1 MVTAIRVHTLGGPEV
16 LTPEEVEVG
25 QPGPGE
31 VLVRH
36 TAIGVNFID
45 TYFRSGLYKT
55 SLPLT
60 PGNEAA
66 GIVEAVGE
74 GVTDIA
80 TGQRVVYMHG
90 PGTYVQKRVVPADK
104 LIPIPDSIPDEVAAA
119 VLLKGLTAQYL
130 LRRTFKVEAGHTLL
144 VHAAAGG
151 VGLILGQWAKH
162 LHATVIGTAGSAEK
176 VSLALKNGY
185 DHVVNYS
192 EEDFVARVL
201 ELTHGRKVDVVYD
214 SVGRDTFPASLD
226 VIKPLGLFVTFGQS
240 SGPIPPV
247 DLSILNAKGSL
258 YVTRPS
264 LFAYMN
270 SRDVLLAAAGELFDL
285 IARGII
291 TVAVNQRF
299 PLAEARAAH
308 EALESRATTG
318 TTVLIP

>member
-1 MVTAIRVHTLGGPEV
+1 MVTAIRVHTPGGPEV
-16 LTPEEVEVG
+16 LVPEEIEVG
-25 QPGPGE
+25 RPGRGE

-45 TYFRSGLYKT
+45 TYFRTGLYKAQ
-55 SLPLT
+55 LPLI

-66 GIVEAVGE
+66 GVVEATGD
-74 GVTDIA
+74 GVTDV
-80 TGQRVVYMHG
+80 TEGQRVVYLHG
-90 PGTYVQKRVVPADK
+90 PGTYVQKRIVPADK
-104 LIPIPDSIPDEVAAA
+104 LVPIPDNIPDDIAAA

-176 VSLALKNGY
+176 VALAQKNGY
-185 DHVVNYS
+185 DHVINYRD
-192 EEDFVARVL
+192 EDFVARVL
-201 ELTHGRKVDVVYD
+201 DLTNGRKVDVVYD
-214 SVGRDTFPASLD
+214 SVGKDTFPGSLD

-258 YVTRPS
+258 FVTRPS
-264 LFAYMN
+264 LFAYMAA
-270 SRDVLLAAAGELFDL
+270 RDVLLAAAHELFDL
-285 IARGII
+285 IGRGVI

-299 PLAEARAAH
+299 PLTEARAAH